1 MRLLHLSDLHL
12 GKSIY
17 GYSMIEDQRY
27 WINEFLKVCDEQK
40 PDAVMVAGDVYDRAT
55 PGAAAITLLD
65 YFIEEISNRQIPLLI
80 IAGNHDSGERL
91 EYAGEILKKHD
102 VYIAGVPQR

>member
-1 MRLLHLSDLHL
+1 MLSWREYETITFERFTFGEEHIWLF
-12 GKSIY
+12 
-17 GYSMIEDQRY
+17 MIEDQRY

-91 EYAGEILKKHD
+91 EYAGEILKSMM
-102 VYIAGVPQR
+102 YT

>member
-1 MRLLHLSDLHL
+1 MLSWREYETITFERFTFGEEHIWLFDDRRSEILD
-12 GKSIY
+12 KRI
-17 GYSMIEDQRY
+17 
-27 WINEFLKVCDEQK
+27 LKVCDEQK

-91 EYAGEILKKHD
+91 EYAGEILKSMM
-102 VYIAGVPQR
+102 YT